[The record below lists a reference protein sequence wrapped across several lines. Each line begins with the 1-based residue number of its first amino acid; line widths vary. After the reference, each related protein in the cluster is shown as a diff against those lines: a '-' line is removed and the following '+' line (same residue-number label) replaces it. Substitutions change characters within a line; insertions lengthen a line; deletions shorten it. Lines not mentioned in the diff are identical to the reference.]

1 MIQNNIYTNTPF
13 GTIPGDDAVPVAR
26 PEPELTEE
34 TAERLKDP
42 FSNPTEY
49 HEFRDDYSKILPWIK
64 MSDYKIPL
72 DPARAE
78 RSMLKRMYSIGGIC
92 MLLHF
97 LSSQVCIEI
106 ILWIIKKL
114 ISVVSGTSDISAIN
128 DYISQSSIFSALNLI
143 TFVLA
148 NTIFAMLGLKWSKT
162 VRPSLFVTKHFNIRY
177 AVEYCII
184 GLGLWTVAALLVSG
198 AETVFDKLGYR
209 ITPDVLNDETV
220 TGLGIAV
227 DIIYG
232 CIMAPVTEELFF
244 RGMLLR
250 VFSKA
255 NQRFAVFSTA
265 MFFGLLHGNI
275 PQFIL
280 TFMLGIFL
288 AHITMKHGSIIPAII
303 VHMFLN
309 SFVTLMSFLPEVSII
324 SGIINIILVASLLV
338 GFVLLVMYRRTDRIP
353 STTPAQARR
362 GIVLAK
368 TCAGFVAPVI
378 LMIASMVLV
387 ILYYSS
393 VS

>member
-1 MIQNNIYTNTPF
+1 MIYNNIYARSPY
-13 GTIPGDDAVPVAR
+13 GTIPDGNTVPATA

-34 TAERLKDP
+34 TAAKLKDP
-42 FSNPTEY
+42 FGNPTEY
-49 HEFRDDYSKILPWIK
+49 HSFRDDYSKILPWIK
-64 MSDYKIPL
+64 MPDYKIPL

-78 RSMLKRMYSIGGIC
+78 RSMLKRQYNIGGLC

-97 LSSQVCIEI
+97 LSSQIGITVIMKLVEV
-106 ILWIIKKL
+106 L
-114 ISVVSGTSDISAIN
+114 ISLVSGSDNTAAIN
-128 DYISQSSIFSALNLI
+128 DYMTQSSILSALNMI

-162 VRPSLFVTKHFNIRY
+162 KHPSLFITKGFNLSY

-184 GLGLWTVAALLVSG
+184 GLALWTVAGLLSSG
-198 AETVFDKLGYR
+198 AEEIFDKFGHS
-209 ITPDVLNDETV
+209 IVPSGMEDETV

-227 DIIYG
+227 DSIYG

-255 NQRFAVFSTA
+255 NQRFAVFATA
-265 MFFGLLHGNI
+265 VFFGLTHGNI

-280 TFMLGIFL
+280 TFLLGIFL
-288 AHITMKHGSIIPAII
+288 AHITLKHGSIIPSII

-309 SFVTLMSFLPEVSII
+309 TFVTVTSFLPE
-324 SGIINIILVASLLV
+324 SGIVTGVINILLIAALCV
-338 GFVLLVMYRRTDRIP
+338 GFVLLMIYRRTDRIP

-362 GIVLAK
+362 GIVIAK
-368 TCAGFVAPVI
+368 TSAAFVAPAV
-378 LMIASMVLV
+378 LMVMFMALIIM
-387 ILYYSS
+387 IN
-393 VS
+393 